1 MEIEA
6 DLASATALYTMSSTV
21 DGQQQ
26 HAALTAPSTPPPS
39 YAPTDIPRHPATRLP
54 TPTKARAKAR
64 ERTRARVVVVAQ
76 DPATPPLAS
85 APVSGWCSN
94 LAILLQP
101 VDGLHLH
108 VARTAIFSDA
118 ATSTTCVPGYTE
130 ALCPPPP
137 RRTPVPFTPN
147 TSAAGHTLPLVAVVG
162 DLEDQQ
168 SLANSCNAMVVT
180 PPTIT
185 DWVADSG
192 ASNQTTPNA
201 SNLRTF
207 QPFNS
212 TTLHLLLM
220 IMLPQ

>member
-137 RRTPVPFTPN
+137 
-147 TSAAGHTLPLVAVVG
+147 
-162 DLEDQQ
+162 
-168 SLANSCNAMVVT
+168 
-180 PPTIT
+180 
-185 DWVADSG
+185 AD
-192 ASNQTTPNA
+192 P
-201 SNLRTF
+201 RTF
-207 QPFNS
+207 HTQHLRSRPHPALGRRGRGPRGSTISSQLLQRHGRDPSHHHRLGGRLWSLQPNY
-212 TTLHLLLM
+212 
-220 IMLPQ
+220 PER